1 MKRDEK
7 GRFTKDE
14 YDSKGYKFSLTFP
27 SLTTLIYWIFIGV
40 VILPWAI
47 ILERFNALKKIP
59 ELLDNVFAPKDDS
72 ESPKKKWH
80 ILLNKIIN

>member
-14 YDSKGYKFSLTFP
+14 DDSKGYKFSLTFP

-47 ILERFNALKKIP
+47 ILEICNALKKISD
-59 ELLDNVFAPKDDS
+59 LFDDLFAPKDDI
-72 ESPKKKWH
+72 ETPKKNS
-80 ILLNKIIN
+80 IFY

>member
-14 YDSKGYKFSLTFP
+14 DDGKGYKFSLTFP

-47 ILERFNALKKIP
+47 IFERCNALKK
-59 ELLDNVFAPKDDS
+59 LLICSIVYLYLKM
-72 ESPKKKWH
+72 
-80 ILLNKIIN
+80 ILRLQKRTAYSIK

>member
-14 YDSKGYKFSLTFP
+14 DDSKGYKFSLTFP

-47 ILERFNALKKIP
+47 ILEKCNALKKISD
-59 ELLDNVFAPKDDS
+59 LFDDLFVPKDDNNDT
-72 ESPKKKWH
+72 PKKNG
-80 ILLNKIIN
+80 IFY

>member
-14 YDSKGYKFSLTFP
+14 DDSKGYKFRLTFP

-47 ILERFNALKKIP
+47 ILERCNALKKISD
-59 ELLDNVFAPKDDS
+59 LFDSLFALKDDT
-72 ESPKKKWH
+72 ETPKKNG
-80 ILLNKIIN
+80 IFY

>member
-14 YDSKGYKFSLTFP
+14 DDSKGYKFSLTFP

-47 ILERFNALKKIP
+47 ILERCNALKKISD
-59 ELLDNVFAPKDDS
+59 LFDGLFVPKDDNDT
-72 ESPKKKWH
+72 PKKNG
-80 ILLNKIIN
+80 IFY

>member
-7 GRFTKDE
+7 GRFTKNE
-14 YDSKGYKFSLTFP
+14 NDSKGYRFSLTFP

-47 ILERFNALKKIP
+47 ILERCNILKKISD
-59 ELLDNVFAPKDDS
+59 LFDSLFALKDDT
-72 ESPKKKWH
+72 ETPKKNG
-80 ILLNKIIN
+80 IFY

>member
-14 YDSKGYKFSLTFP
+14 NDSKGCKFNLTFP

-47 ILERFNALKKIP
+47 ILERCNALKKLQICSIVY
-59 ELLDNVFAPKDDS
+59 LLLKM
-72 ESPKKKWH
+72 
-80 ILLNKIIN
+80 ILRYQKRKAYSIKYF

>member
-14 YDSKGYKFSLTFP
+14 DDSKGYKFSLTFP

-47 ILERFNALKKIP
+47 ILERCNALKKISD
-59 ELLDNVFAPKDDS
+59 LFDSLFALKDDT
-72 ESPKKKWH
+72 ETPKKNG
-80 ILLNKIIN
+80 IFY

>member
-14 YDSKGYKFSLTFP
+14 DDGKGYKFSLTFP

-47 ILERFNALKKIP
+47 IFERCNALKKIAD
-59 ELLDNVFAPKDDS
+59 LFDSIFVPKDDN
-72 ESPKKKWH
+72 EAPKKNG
-80 ILLNKIIN
+80 IFY

>member
-14 YDSKGYKFSLTFP
+14 DDNKGYKFSLTFP

-40 VILPWAI
+40 VILPWVI
-47 ILERFNALKKIP
+47 ILERWNALKKISD
-59 ELLDNVFAPKDDS
+59 LFDGLFVPKDDN
-72 ESPKKKWH
+72 ETPKKNG
-80 ILLNKIIN
+80 IFY

>member
-14 YDSKGYKFSLTFP
+14 DDSKGYKFSLTFP

-47 ILERFNALKKIP
+47 ILERCNALKKISD
-59 ELLDNVFAPKDDS
+59 LFDDLFASKDDI
-72 ESPKKKWH
+72 ETPKKNG
-80 ILLNKIIN
+80 IFY

>member
-14 YDSKGYKFSLTFP
+14 NDSKGYRFSLTFP

-47 ILERFNALKKIP
+47 ILERCNALKKISD
-59 ELLDNVFAPKDDS
+59 LFDSLFAFKDDN
-72 ESPKKKWH
+72 ETPKKNG
-80 ILLNKIIN
+80 IFY